1 MSAALLTAAL
11 SSFGLH
17 AHARSWDCSG
27 RGAVDPERGT
37 LPVDAAGAARGS
49 NHPLAKGIVLSFRRR
64 WPNEGETE
72 SILAR
77 AKQAGLTDKGRI
89 ERFKAWILEWPEW
102 RDGAEAEEA
111 CRDISALLQGAA
123 GERSVL
129 DYCEPDYLI
138 EPDEEARR
146 IEDDVGGVLV
156 QGVLES
162 RDGRRAVM
170 DRGASVRHLRTG
182 KRPASTAGHRRGTV
196 ESDRRAGGGP
206 PTTFAPVREGTRR
219 MAFYADLHVHSKYS
233 RATSRNCDLEHL
245 SIWARKKG
253 IAIVGTGDFTH
264 PAWRAEIRE
273 RLVPAEPG
281 LYRLRPD
288 LERAVEEQLPPA
300 CRSERTTTRFMLSV
314 EISTI
319 YKKFDK
325 TRKIHH
331 LVYAPDFD
339 AMDRVTASLAR
350 IGNLNSDGRPILGLD
365 SRHLLEITLESDPGS
380 YLVPAHIWTPWFA
393 ALGSKSG
400 FDAIDECY
408 GDLAKHIFAVETGL
422 SSDPPM
428 NWRVSSLDRFRLVS
442 NSDAHS
448 PEKLGREVCVFDTD
462 LDYFALRRALETG
475 EGYGGTLEF
484 FPEEGKYH
492 LDGHRSC
499 EVRLS
504 PNETRQNEGRCPVC
518 GKPLTVGVMHR
529 VEDLADRPEE
539 VAPPATAGAMRSLVP
554 LPEILSEIHQVGP
567 KSRRVARDY
576 ESLLGRLG
584 PELPLL
590 NTVPLEDIRP
600 ASSSL
605 VAEAVSRLRREEV
618 VREAGYDGVYGTI
631 RLFEDAEL
639 RRYTRGAS
647 LFGEAPAAPPPSPPV
662 ERDGPSLQRA
672 ASPGV
677 PENEAGAEPRSAEA
691 SSSPATASLSEAA
704 STRLGSSADPTRR
717 LPATDVSPSPR
728 AHEFA
733 VVART
738 DETVGREPAAPDGRS
753 ADILAG
759 LDADQRRAAE
769 TTAGPLLIVAGPG
782 SGKTRTLT
790 HRIAHLIASH
800 GASPAECLAITFTR
814 RAAGEMRERLR
825 ALLPV
830 AWECIAL
837 HTFHSFGLSGLREHW
852 NAAGL
857 QRGFRVAPEAER
869 IELLR
874 DALGVSERKACGH
887 LAAISR
893 ARRTAAPSPPAG
905 DEPNEAREAGEVYRR
920 RMELRNWVD
929 FDDLVIRAADV
940 LEFDPSIRAE
950 YRQRHPFVSIDEYQ
964 DVDAQQVRLVRMLV
978 APDGNVC
985 AIGDPDQAIYR
996 FRGADVRLFSGFRQ
1010 HFPGAGVVRLTRN
1023 YRSDRN
1029 IIALSSQVIARSG
1042 SDQRSVP
1049 VIEDA
1054 PDLVTLHEAPT
1065 EKAEAEFIV
1074 QSLEQALGGH
1084 SFFSIDSGR
1093 STESEGHDL
1102 SFSDFAVLYRTEAQ
1116 AAPLVEA
1123 LARSGMPFLQRS
1135 HHRLLDH
1142 PGVAALVDALRE
1154 APGAGSVLERLQA
1167 VRPDGGDGDATET
1180 RAARELLRPVAQAC
1194 GEDTN
1199 RFFAELA
1206 LGTEVDAWDP
1216 RADRISLLTLHAAKG
1231 LEYPVVFISGCEDG
1245 LLPLKWGKAEPED
1258 LEEERRLFYVGVTR
1272 AKSKL
1277 FLTRAGKRLARGKVR
1292 ERAPSPY
1299 LADIEERLL
1308 ERHRPRLPERE
1319 AKGPD
1324 PQLDLFAS

>member
-1 MSAALLTAAL
+1 MT
-11 SSFGLH
+11 
-17 AHARSWDCSG
+17 
-27 RGAVDPERGT
+27 
-37 LPVDAAGAARGS
+37 
-49 NHPLAKGIVLSFRRR
+49 
-64 WPNEGETE
+64 
-72 SILAR
+72 
-77 AKQAGLTDKGRI
+77 
-89 ERFKAWILEWPEW
+89 
-102 RDGAEAEEA
+102 
-111 CRDISALLQGAA
+111 
-123 GERSVL
+123 
-129 DYCEPDYLI
+129 
-138 EPDEEARR
+138 
-146 IEDDVGGVLV
+146 
-156 QGVLES
+156 
-162 RDGRRAVM
+162 
-170 DRGASVRHLRTG
+170 
-182 KRPASTAGHRRGTV
+182 
-196 ESDRRAGGGP
+196 
-206 PTTFAPVREGTRR
+206 
-219 MAFYADLHVHSKYS
+219 FYADLHVHSKYS

-245 SIWARKKG
+245 ALWARKKG

-273 RLVPAEPG
+273 KLVPAEPG
-281 LYRLRPD
+281 LFRLRPD
-288 LERAVEEQLPPA
+288 LERAVGERLPAA

-319 YKKFDK
+319 YKKLDK

-331 LVYAPDFD
+331 LIYTPDFE
-339 AMDRVTASLAR
+339 AMERVTASLAR
-350 IGNLNSDGRPILGLD
+350 IGNVNSDGRPILGLD
-365 SRHLLEITLESDPGS
+365 SRHLLELTLESDPGS

-408 GDLAKHIFAVETGL
+408 GDLAGHIFAVETGL

-504 PNETRQNEGRCPVC
+504 PNETRRHGGRCPVC

-539 VAPPATAGAMRSLVP
+539 AAPPATAGTMQSLVP
-554 LPEILSEIHQVGP
+554 LPEILSEILEVGP
-567 KSRRVARDY
+567 KSRKVARHY

-590 NTVPLEDIRP
+590 NTLPLEDIRP

-605 VAEAVSRLRREEV
+605 VAEAVARLRRKEV

-639 RRYTRGAS
+639 RGLTRGAS
-647 LFGEAPAAPPPSPPV
+647 LFGEERAAARPAADAPAPPPTDPAARNEGGSPP
-662 ERDGPSLQRA
+662 ENLPGPSPPLREA
-672 ASPGV
+672 PESHPLV
-677 PENEAGAEPRSAEA
+677 PEDAGANGRPSDIADA
-691 SSSPATASLSEAA
+691 GGILS
-704 STRLGSSADPTRR
+704 
-717 LPATDVSPSPR
+717 
-728 AHEFA
+728 
-733 VVART
+733 
-738 DETVGREPAAPDGRS
+738 
-753 ADILAG
+753 G

-769 TTAGPLLIVAGPG
+769 ITSGSLLIVAGPG

-790 HRIAHLIASH
+790 HRIAHLVASRT
-800 GASPAECLAITFTR
+800 AAPSECLAITFTR

-825 ALLPV
+825 ALLPGAGEDV
-830 AWECIAL
+830 PV
-837 HTFHSFGLSGLREHW
+837 HTFHSFGLAVLRAHW

-857 QRGFRVAPEAER
+857 QRGFRVATDDER
-869 IELLR
+869 VRLLR
-874 DALGVSERKACGH
+874 DALDLSERKARGR
-887 LAAISR
+887 LGAISR
-893 ARRTAAPSPPAG
+893 ARRTAAPPEG
-905 DEPNEAREAGEVYRR
+905 DGASEAEEAYRR
-920 RMELRNWVD
+920 EMELRNWID
-929 FDDLVIRAADV
+929 FDDLVVRAADV
-940 LEFDPSIRAE
+940 LESDPSIRSE
-950 YRQRHPFVSIDEYQ
+950 YRRRHPFVSIDEYQ
-964 DVDAQQVRLVRMLV
+964 DVDAEQVRLVRQLA

-996 FRGADVRLFSGFRQ
+996 FRGADVRFFSEFRE
-1010 HFPGAGVVRLTRN
+1010 HFPGTRVVSLARN

-1029 IIALSSQVIARSG
+1029 IIALSSQVIAPSG
-1042 SDQRSVP
+1042 SGQRSVP
-1049 VIEDA
+1049 VLEDA
-1054 PDLVTLHEAPT
+1054 PDLVTIHEAPT

-1093 STESEGHDL
+1093 SAESEGRDL

-1116 AAPLVEA
+1116 APPLVEA
-1123 LARSGMPFLQRS
+1123 LARSGMPFQQRS
-1135 HHRLLDH
+1135 HRRLLDH

-1154 APGAGSVLERLQA
+1154 RPDAGSVLERLEA
-1167 VRPDGGDGDATET
+1167 LRPDGDGDATQA
-1180 RAARELLRPVAQAC
+1180 AARELLRPFAEAC
-1194 GEDTN
+1194 GDDTD
-1199 RFFAELA
+1199 RFLAELA
-1206 LGTEVDAWDP
+1206 LGTEVDTWDP

-1231 LEYPVVFISGCEDG
+1231 LEFPVVFIAGCEDG
-1245 LLPLKWGKAEPED
+1245 LLPLRWGRTDPAD

-1277 FLTRAGKRLARGKVR
+1277 FLTRAKKRLARGKVR

-1308 ERHRPRLPERE
+1308 ERRRTRLPMRE